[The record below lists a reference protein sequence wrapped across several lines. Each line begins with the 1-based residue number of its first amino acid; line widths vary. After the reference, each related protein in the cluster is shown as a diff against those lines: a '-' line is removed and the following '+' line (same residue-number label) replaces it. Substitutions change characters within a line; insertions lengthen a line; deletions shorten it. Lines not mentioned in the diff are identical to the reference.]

1 MLIRH
6 KGTVPRSVCSTSRG
20 GMNDRANCDRH
31 EGFMNGSSDVKSF
44 ADIEPLPRIGNH
56 DRVSLC
62 EALDR
67 MLNTGVV
74 VAGEVVISVA
84 DVDLIYLNLQLLLT
98 SVATAT
104 RQPWRAP
111 DARASQECNR

>member
-1 MLIRH
+1 MN
-6 KGTVPRSVCSTSRG
+6 SFSEMEASTTI
-20 GMNDRANCDRH
+20 D
-31 EGFMNGSSDVKSF
+31 
-44 ADIEPLPRIGNH
+44 PLPQVDSH
-56 DRVSLC
+56 QRVSLC

-98 SVATAT
+98 SIETAT

-111 DARASQECNR
+111 GSPMSSQLKP